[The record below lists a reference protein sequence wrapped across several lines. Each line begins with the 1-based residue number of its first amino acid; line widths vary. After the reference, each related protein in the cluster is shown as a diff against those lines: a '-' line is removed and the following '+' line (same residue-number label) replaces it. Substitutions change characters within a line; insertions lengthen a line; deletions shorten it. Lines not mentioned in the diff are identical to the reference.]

1 MKKVK
6 KWAAAALCLPLM
18 LSANWA
24 EVTSFVEGAG
34 DGNLSFGYS
43 VDAGGDYLIVGAPDE
58 NGSYGPHDGAAY
70 VFKKDV
76 DGQWMPVDKIEGYF
90 NASLGK
96 DVAIKDYGADGV
108 YAAVGMPD
116 YEFYDGKTG
125 TTEYRDVVQVLALST
140 PGNFR
145 TMRTFYDI
153 NGTGLGSNVDIVG
166 FTQTS
171 GIPPNVHLDDKGVIV
186 VAGEPNY
193 STADGRVVSYAFSF
207 MDGTTD
213 WKSFTLSDTGA
224 IYNHFGHAVAATD
237 DLKGIFTYNGRAH
250 LAVGAPD
257 EDVQDD
263 QSNTYTDKGAVYVY
277 ELNGT
282 FSSGFSWSKEERLTQ
297 DVNGVLL
304 PSIHYTEGSHFG
316 TAVDLTQ
323 WQLVAGALMENIAS
337 NYFLGHYI
345 GEADVFSLRDV
356 VANSWEYNSSFVQP
370 ENPDIMGS
378 ERFGAAVAIDTNNRV
393 VVGAPAFNDTG
404 AVFVYGYDNETHDW
418 IDEGSFTGRSAGA
431 LGTAVDLADGQ
442 VVAGDP
448 ENDKTGIYE
457 WREMDVNPALLMY
470 LLN

>member
-1 MKKVK
+1 MRKVK
-6 KWAAAALCLPLM
+6 EWGVAALCLPLM

-43 VDAGGDYLIVGAPDE
+43 VDADGDYLIVGAPDE
-58 NGSYGPHDGAAY
+58 NGSTGPHEGAAY
-70 VFKKDV
+70 VFKKDA
-76 DGQWMPVDKIEGYF
+76 DGKWTPVERIRGYF
-90 NASLGK
+90 NGSFGK
-96 DVAIKDYGADGV
+96 DVAIKDWGSDEV
-108 YAAVGMPD
+108 YVVVGMPD
-116 YEFYDGKTG
+116 YENYNDQTH
-125 TTEYRDVVQVLALST
+125 TMDYMDAVEVLALST
-140 PGNFR
+140 SGHFR
-145 TMRTFYDI
+145 SMNTFFDN
-153 NGTGLGSNVDIVG
+153 NGTGLGTSVDIVG
-166 FTQTS
+166 YKESS
-171 GIPPNVHLDDKGVIV
+171 GIPPNVTTDDKGIIVI
-186 VAGEPNY
+186 AGEPTF

-237 DLKGIFTYNGRAH
+237 DSNSFLFYNSRAH

-263 QSNTYTDKGAVYVY
+263 QNNIYTDKGAVYVY

-297 DVNGVLL
+297 DVNGMLL
-304 PSIHYTEGSHFG
+304 FGTEYSEYSHFG
-316 TAVDLTQ
+316 TSVDLTQ
-323 WQLVAGALMENIAS
+323 WQLVAGALSENVVLSQLVGA
-337 NYFLGHYI
+337 YP

-356 VANSWEYNSSFVQP
+356 AANGWEHNSSFVQP
-370 ENPDIMGS
+370 ENPDMGS
-378 ERFGAAVAIDTNNRV
+378 ERFGAAVAIDDNNKI
-393 VVGAPAFNDTG
+393 VVGAPAFDDVG
-404 AVFVYGYDNETHDW
+404 AVFVYGYDNKAHDW

-431 LGTAVDLADGQ
+431 LGTAVDLVDGQ

-457 WREMDVNPALLMY
+457 WRNTDMNPALLMY